1 MKLALGTAQ
10 IGLDYG
16 VANTQGKVSPD
27 EARKILEVAR
37 SAGISTL
44 DTAVA
49 YGDSE
54 ARLGEIGI
62 AGCDVVSKLP
72 ALPEDVTDVGAWARG
87 LVEQSLAN
95 LKVDRLYGLL
105 LHRPLQL
112 MEPRGDEL
120 YAALQELRADGLV
133 GKTGGSIHVVSDLE
147 GLYDRYHLDLV
158 QTPFNLFDQRLV
170 ETGWMQRLTDG
181 GTELHVRSIFLQGVL
196 LYPPGQRPAKFSRW
210 ADHFREYDAW
220 MGSHGRTAVEACV
233 TFALSFPEIDK
244 VVVGVDSAAQLQTIV
259 AAAGKTAPPF
269 PPGLASNDRDL
280 LDPLVWMRR

>member
-16 VANTQGKVSPD
+16 VANTQGKVSPE
-27 EARKILEVAR
+27 EARRILDVAR
-37 SAGISTL
+37 SAGITML

-62 AGCDVVSKLP
+62 TGCDVISKLP
-72 ALPEDVTDVGAWARG
+72 ALPDEVTDVGGWARG
-87 LVEQSLAN
+87 FVTQSLAH
-95 LKVDRLYGLL
+95 LKIDRLYGVL

-112 MEPRGDEL
+112 LEPRGAEL
-120 YAALQELRADGLV
+120 YAALQDLKAEGLV

-147 GLYDRYHLDLV
+147 GLYEAYHLDLV
-158 QTPFNLFDQRLV
+158 QTPFNLFDTRLI
-170 ETGWMQRLTDG
+170 TSGWMQRLKRG

-196 LYPPGQRPAKFSRW
+196 LYPPGRRPERFSRW
-210 ADHFREYDAW
+210 ADHFSAYDAW
-220 MGSHGRTAVEACV
+220 MRSHGRTAVEACV
-233 TFALSFPEIDK
+233 TYALSFPEIDK
-244 VVVGVDSAAQLQTIV
+244 VVVGVDSAAQLRTIV
-259 AAAGKTAPPF
+259 EAASVHPPAF
-269 PPGLASNDRDL
+269 PASLASDDRDL